1 VSAPIR
7 VGIIGYG
14 TAGRV
19 FHAPLIAA
27 DPEFEV
33 AGIVTTDERRRAGAR
48 REHPAAVLVG
58 SVAELLDGSLAL
70 DLVVVASPSSLH
82 TEHALAAVAAG
93 CSVVVDKPFAPNAD
107 EVRRVIEAAHAAG
120 VTLSVFQNRRWDGDF
135 LTVRALLAS
144 DDLGDIYRFE
154 SRFEWWMPRTT
165 ASWKSETPVERGGG
179 ILYDLG
185 AHLID
190 QAVELFGPAE
200 LEYADI
206 RRRRA
211 DGAAPDDVFVA
222 LRHGAGPVSHLWMNA
237 LAAQS
242 GPRFRILGSRGAY
255 TSWGLDPQEHALASG
270 ASPSA
275 SGFGSRSLEDSG
287 MLGSDSLPRHVTIE
301 RGDYAAFYRG
311 LADSLLRGAQ
321 PPVDP
326 EDALR
331 TIDLIDSIHRTITT
345 RK

>member
-1 VSAPIR
+1 MSAPIR

-33 AGIVTTDERRRAGAR
+33 VGIVTSDAGRQADAR
-48 REHPAAVLVG
+48 REHPDAALVG
-58 SVAELLDGSLAL
+58 GVAELLDGALAL
-70 DLVVVASPSSLH
+70 DLVVVASPSPQH
-82 TEHALAAVAAG
+82 TEHALAAIAAG
-93 CSVVVDKPFAPNAD
+93 HSVVIDKPFAVNAA
-107 EVRRVIEAAHAAG
+107 EARRVIEAADAAG
-120 VTLSVFQNRRWDGDF
+120 VTLTVFQNRRWDGDF
-135 LTVRALLAS
+135 LTVRSVLAS
-144 DDLGDIYRFE
+144 DDLGDIHRFE
-154 SRFEWWMPRTT
+154 SRFEWWTPR
-165 ASWKSETPVERGGG
+165 AGSSWKSTTPAQQGGG

-190 QAVELFGPAE
+190 QVTELFGPAQ

-206 RRRRA
+206 RRRRPG
-211 DGAAPDDVFVA
+211 GAADDDVFVA
-222 LRHGAGPVSHLWMNA
+222 LRHGDGPVSHLWMNA

-242 GPRFRILGSRGAY
+242 GPRFRILGSAGAY
-255 TSWGLDPQEHALASG
+255 TSWGLDPQEDALASG
-270 ASPSA
+270 ASPHEA
-275 SGFGSRSLEDSG
+275 GFGARSLEDSG
-287 MLGSDSLPRHVTIE
+287 TLGTDDRPRRVTIE
-301 RGDYAAFYRG
+301 RGDYAAFYRQ
-311 LADSLLRGAQ
+311 LADCLLRGAQ

-331 TIDLIDSIHRTITT
+331 TIDLIDSIHRSTTT